1 MPTVDVWNKEH
12 EKVGTIELSDDIFG
26 QPWRPDLVSDVVR
39 CQCAR
44 MRAGTASTKTRAEVS
59 GTGRKPFRQKRTGR
73 ARQGTMRAPHHRGG
87 GVAFGPKPR
96 EYKPRVPR
104 KVKHKALCSVLSHQ
118 LGSNRLFVLK
128 DLQLPEAK
136 TKQVVQLV
144 RKFGIEKC
152 LLVDEKGNRALRL
165 SARNLPGVEFRPVEG
180 VGLIELLKYDN
191 LVISEQGIKSLEGA
205 LKP

>member
-1 MPTVDVWNKEH
+1 MPTIDVWNMEH
-12 EKVGTIELSDDIFG
+12 EKVGTMELADEIFG
-26 QPWRPDLVSDVVR
+26 QPWRPDLVSEVVR
-39 CQCAR
+39 CQRTR

-96 EYKPRVPR
+96 QYKPRMPR

-118 LGSNRLFVLK
+118 LGSNKLFVLQN
-128 DLQLPEAK
+128 LQLPEIK
-136 TKQVVQLV
+136 TKQVARLV
-144 RKFGIEKC
+144 KNFGIDRC
-152 LLVDEKGNRALRL
+152 LLVDDKGNTALRL
-165 SARNLPGVEFRPVEG
+165 SARNLAGVEFRPVEG
-180 VGLIELLKYDN
+180 VNLIDLLKYDN
-191 LVISEQGIKSLEGA
+191 LLISEQGIRALEGA